1 MNEQTKILAE
11 AIMGELSSIGRE
23 DIIAMALVRFNRRQS
38 EAVLKIRLGAVK
50 ARLKTLTKSKRNS
63 KYGERATAQQCA

>member
-23 DIIAMALVRFNRRQS
+23 DIVAMALVRFNRRRI
-38 EAVLKIRLGAVK
+38 EATLKIRLGAVK
-50 ARLKTLTKSKRNS
+50 ARLENLTKSKRNS
-63 KYGERATAQQCA
+63 NYGERATAQQCA